1 MIQIA
6 LLGYGVV
13 GRGVAQ
19 IFEENADILRENL
32 GDQITIKSILV
43 RRDYPGDPNRDKF
56 VRDFAE
62 IENDPEIRAVVEVIG
77 GTNPAFDYTRRAI
90 LAGKQVVTANKQ
102 LVAERGQ
109 ELLALAKERDIN
121 YFFEASVG
129 GGIPILRPLHECLNA
144 NRISEIYGILN
155 GTTNYILTE
164 MIQCGAAFSE
174 ALTQAQKLGYA
185 EADPTADIEGH
196 DACRKTCI
204 LANLVSGRET
214 PPNMVST
221 QGITQVAREDV
232 EYARRLGCVVKLLG
246 RVILGTDGRVTAYV
260 APHFIH
266 KTNLLSHV
274 DGVMNGIVVRGN
286 AVGECLFH
294 GPGAGSL
301 ATASAVV
308 ADVLDAV
315 KHSQRRKD
323 WGWAPVQ
330 AGTLRPARE
339 LECRWFLRTTANLA
353 ELGAAFGNVH
363 FITFPGADAG
373 EYAFVTPPMD
383 EARLEALTADVPLRA
398 KYRLLD

>member
-13 GRGVAQ
+13 GRGVAH
-19 IFEENADILRENL
+19 IFAENADILRTNL
-32 GDQITIKSILV
+32 GEAIAIKSILV
-43 RRDYPGDPNRDKF
+43 RRDQPGDPNRDKF
-56 VRDFAE
+56 VYDFSV
-62 IENDPEIRAVVEVIG
+62 IESDPEIQAVVEVIG
-77 GTNPAFDYTRRAI
+77 GTDPAFDYTRRAI
-90 LAGKQVVTANKQ
+90 LAGKQVITANKQ

-109 ELLALAKERDIN
+109 ELLALAREKNVN

-129 GGIPILRPLHECLNA
+129 GGIPILRPLHECLSA
-144 NRISEIYGILN
+144 NHISEIYGILN

-174 ALTQAQKLGYA
+174 ALAQAQKLGYA

-204 LANLVSGRET
+204 LANLASGRET
-214 PPNMVST
+214 PPEQVPT

-246 RVILGTDGRVTAYV
+246 RVVLREDGRVTAYV
-260 APHFIH
+260 APHFLH

-286 AVGECLFH
+286 AVGDCLFY

-308 ADVLDAV
+308 ADILDAV
-315 KHSQRRKD
+315 KHHQRRKD
-323 WGWAPVQ
+323 WGWAPAQ
-330 AGTLRPARE
+330 LEQICPARE
-339 LECRWFLRTTANLA
+339 LECRWFLRTHANLA

-363 FITFPGADAG
+363 FITCPGADPG
-373 EYAFVTPPMD
+373 EYAFVTQPMD
-383 EARLEALTADVPLRA
+383 EVQLESLTVGISLQA
-398 KYRLLD
+398 KYRILD

>member
-13 GRGVAQ
+13 GRGVAR
-19 IFEENADILRENL
+19 IFAENADILRASL
-32 GDQITIKSILV
+32 GEEIAIKSILV
-43 RRDYPGDPNRDKF
+43 RRDQPGDPNRDKF
-56 VRDFAE
+56 VYDFSV
-62 IENDPEIRAVVEVIG
+62 IESDPEIQAVVEVIG
-77 GTNPAFDYTRRAI
+77 GTSPAFDYTRRAI
-90 LAGKQVVTANKQ
+90 LAGKQVITANKQ

-109 ELLALAKERDIN
+109 ELLALARERDVN
-121 YFFEASVG
+121 YLFEASVG

-174 ALTQAQKLGYA
+174 ALAQAQKLGYA

-204 LANLVSGRET
+204 LANLASGRET
-214 PPNMVST
+214 PPEQVPT

-246 RVILGTDGRVTAYV
+246 RVVLGEDGRVTAYV
-260 APHFIH
+260 APHFLH

-315 KHSQRRKD
+315 KHRHRRKD
-323 WGWAPVQ
+323 WGWAPAQ
-330 AGTLRPARE
+330 QEQLRPARE

-363 FITFPGADAG
+363 FITFPGADPG

-383 EARLEALTADVPLRA
+383 EARLEALTEGMPLQA
-398 KYRLLD
+398 KYRMLD